1 MPFNSSILHGTPW
14 FIRGCNHGCRLIL
27 CQFLGVRVR
36 GVSVSLK
43 APRRPRIH
51 RPVCGLFDMHQAL
64 MLAAVQTEKA
74 SYENSQ
80 EASITVSVVDV
91 AGPVGGAAVRLEVT
105 NAEGDRLG
113 GEAVTGDDG
122 AASLT
127 YSIDTARDGA
137 GTYAV
142 DAAVSKAG
150 YDSARSSTTFQ
161 VTGEVTGEATG
172 RSDS

>member
-1 MPFNSSILHGTPW
+1 
-14 FIRGCNHGCRLIL
+14 
-27 CQFLGVRVR
+27 
-36 GVSVSLK
+36 
-43 APRRPRIH
+43 
-51 RPVCGLFDMHQAL
+51 MHQAL
-64 MLAAVQTEKA
+64 MLAVVQTEKA
-74 SYENSQ
+74 SYENSE

-91 AGPVGGAAVRLEVT
+91 AGPVDGVAVRVEVT
-105 NAEGDRLG
+105 DAEGNSLG
-113 GEAVTGDDG
+113 GEAVTGADG
-122 AASLT
+122 AANLT
-127 YSIDTARDGA
+127 CRIDTARDGA

>member
-1 MPFNSSILHGTPW
+1 
-14 FIRGCNHGCRLIL
+14 
-27 CQFLGVRVR
+27 
-36 GVSVSLK
+36 
-43 APRRPRIH
+43 
-51 RPVCGLFDMHQAL
+51 MHQAL
-64 MLAAVQTEKA
+64 MLAVVQTEKA
-74 SYENSQ
+74 SYETSE

-127 YSIDTARDGA
+127 FRIDTPRDGA
-137 GTYAV
+137 GTYVV
-142 DAAVSKAG
+142 DAAASKAG
-150 YDSARSSTTFQ
+150 YDPALASTTFQ
-161 VTGEVTGEATG
+161 VTGEATG